1 MKGHGKLVGPT
12 IKRHIYISYIGLLA
26 QDQLLKREL
35 RNDIRKQKDNRIII
49 NSNKYN
55 KIND

>member
-1 MKGHGKLVGPT
+1 MKGHGKLVVSKGLS
-12 IKRHIYISYIGLLA
+12 IFFYILN

-35 RNDIRKQKDNRIII
+35 WNDTRKQKDNLI

>member
-1 MKGHGKLVGPT
+1 MKGHGKLVLSKG
-12 IKRHIYISYIGLLA
+12 ISIFLYILA

-35 RNDIRKQKDNRIII
+35 WNDIGKQKDNRIII